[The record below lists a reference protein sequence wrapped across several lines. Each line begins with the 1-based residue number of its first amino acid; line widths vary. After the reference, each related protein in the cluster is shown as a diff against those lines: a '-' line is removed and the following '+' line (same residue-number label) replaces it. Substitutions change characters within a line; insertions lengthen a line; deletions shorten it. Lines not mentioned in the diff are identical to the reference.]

1 MTFIGRRTMR
11 LTAISAA
18 MVLTVGL
25 FASSAVVAQDE
36 SMAPEESMAP
46 AESMELNGEGVV
58 VDLIVKENINP
69 FWVWMIQ
76 GATDRA
82 NELGADLQACWGVKD
97 PDPEGQTTCIENAIA
112 RGATTILIAPA
123 NAAVTPAIERAR
135 EAGIVVIAL
144 DTAPEPPEA
153 ADITFATDN
162 YEAGLKIGRWAAAK
176 LGEEGV
182 ANAKIGL
189 ININPSQPVVGVK
202 RNQGFLEGF
211 GIDIGDPTMWGDET
225 DPRIVGQEVGSG
237 SQQDSV
243 TAMENLLQIDP
254 DINVLYTIN
263 EPTARGA
270 VQAMESF
277 GISTDDVLIVS
288 VDGGCEAMG
297 DIDRG
302 IINATSQQYP
312 SRMAELGVDWAV
324 RNAMT
329 GEVPAPED
337 SEFYTEGLEIYN
349 TGVTLI
355 TNDPQEGVDSITA
368 AEGAEI
374 CWGNP

>member
-1 MTFIGRRTMR
+1 MTFVRSRATR

-18 MVLTVGL
+18 MALTAGA
-25 FASSAVVAQDE
+25 FAGSAVFAD
-36 SMAPEESMAP
+36 SHEE
-46 AESMELNGEGVV
+46 MELDGTGVV
-58 VDLIVKENINP
+58 ADLIVKENINP
-69 FWVWMIQ
+69 FWVWMID
-76 GATDRA
+76 GAEARA
-82 NELGADLQACWGVKD
+82 AELGVDLQSCWGVKD

-112 RGATTILIAPA
+112 RGATTILLAPSDA
-123 NAAVTPAIERAR
+123 GVTPAVERAR
-135 EAGIVVIAL
+135 EEGVVVIAL
-144 DTAPEPPEA
+144 DTATEPPEA
-153 ADITFATDN
+153 ADVTFATDN
-162 YEAGLKIGRWAAAK
+162 YEAGLKIGQWAAAK

-189 ININPSQPVVGVK
+189 ININPSQPIVGVK

-211 GIDIGDPTMWGDET
+211 GIDVGDPTRWGDET

-254 DINVLYTIN
+254 EINVLYTIN

-297 DIDRG
+297 DLDNG

-312 SRMAELGVDWAV
+312 SRMAELGVEWAV

-337 SEFYTEGLEIYN
+337 SEFYTEGLDIFN

-355 TNDPQEGVDSITA
+355 TNEPMEGIESLTA
-368 AEGAEI
+368 EEGKAI